1 VSADEPGPVPNGPQ
15 LNVIALVVADLSAS
29 IEFYR
34 QLGVDFAAGEAD
46 DTHVSAPLGGGI
58 HLMLDSEE
66 SIREMYPDWASAGA
80 GRASLAVQLSTPSDV
95 DGCYT
100 ALAAD
105 GFGMRAPWDAF
116 WGQRYATVQDP
127 DGTPVDLYA
136 EQPAE
141 APPAD
146 Q

>member
-1 VSADEPGPVPNGPQ
+1 MSADEPGPVPNGPQ
-15 LNVIALVVADLSAS
+15 LNVIALVVAHLGAAID
-29 IEFYR
+29 FYR
-34 QLGVDFAAGEAD
+34 RLGVDFAAGEAD

-66 SIREMYPDWASAGA
+66 SIRGMYPDWAGSGA
-80 GRASLAVQLSTPSDV
+80 GRVSLAVQLTTPADV
-95 DGCYT
+95 DSCYT

-105 GFGMRAPWDAF
+105 GFGVRAPWDAF

-136 EQPAE
+136 EL
-141 APPAD
+141 PPAGPTAD